1 MLIEQ
6 PPAIIQ
12 KLYPSLNWFEETTEK
27 EVFITFDDGPTQG
40 VTEQL
45 LKILER
51 YQAKG
56 TFFCLGKNVV
66 QNPEIY
72 EQILAAGHGVGNHTY
87 NHLNGWK
94 TKTKDYLADALSAKT
109 YIESNLFRPP
119 YGKIK
124 PAQIQALKKHFKVV
138 MWSNLS
144 RDYDPFVSEDQAF
157 NYATKNLKSGSIIVF
172 HDSLKAQQ
180 KVIPVVEKLLVFLAK
195 EGFKASAIRP
205 NS

>member
-6 PPAIIQ
+6 PPFFIQ

-40 VTEQL
+40 VTEQIL
-45 LKILER
+45 QILKS
-51 YQAKG
+51 YQATA

-66 QNPEIY
+66 QNPDIY
-72 EQILAAGHGVGNHTY
+72 KKVLEEGHGVGNHTY

-94 TKTKDYLADALSAKT
+94 TRTKDYLADALLAKNH
-109 YIESNLFRPP
+109 IQSSLFRPP

-144 RDYDPFVSEDQAF
+144 RDYDPLVSVDQAF
-157 NYATKNLKSGSIIVF
+157 QYAIKNLKSGSIIVF
-172 HDSLKAQQ
+172 HDSLKARE
-180 KVIPVVEKLLVFLAK
+180 KVVPVLEKLLDFLVK
-195 EGFKASAIRP
+195 EGYKTAAIRP

>member
-6 PPAIIQ
+6 PPLIIK

-45 LKILER
+45 LQILKC
-51 YQAKG
+51 YQAKA

-72 EQILAAGHGVGNHTY
+72 KRILADGHAVGNHTY

-94 TKTKDYLADALSAKT
+94 TRTKDYLADALLAKNH
-109 YIESNLFRPP
+109 IQSSLFRPP

-157 NYATKNLKSGSIIVF
+157 NYATKNLKRGSIIVF
-172 HDSLKAQQ
+172 HDSLKAQE